1 MKTITASEA
10 RARLFRLIDEVTDE
24 HQPMLVTGKRN
35 NVVLISE
42 QDWREIEETLH
53 LLSVPGLKEDLR
65 EGARMPVGDCV
76 AEDELD
82 W

>member
-10 RARLFRLIDEVTDE
+10 RARLFRLIDEVSAE

-53 LLSVPGLKEDLR
+53 LLSIPGLKEDLL
-65 EGARMPVGDCV
+65 EGARMPVDDCV
-76 AEDELD
+76 AEDKLD

>member
-1 MKTITASEA
+1 MKTITATEA

-35 NVVLISE
+35 NAVLISE
-42 QDWREIEETLH
+42 QDWREIEETLY
-53 LLSVPGLKEDLR
+53 LLSVPGLKEDLL
-65 EGARMPVGDCV
+65 EGVRMPVADCV
-76 AEDELD
+76 AEDKLD

>member
-53 LLSVPGLKEDLR
+53 LLSVPGLKEDLL

-76 AEDELD
+76 AEDKLD

>member
-10 RARLFRLIDEVTDE
+10 RARLFRLIDEVSAE

-53 LLSVPGLKEDLR
+53 LLSIPGLKDDLL
-65 EGARMPVGDCV
+65 EGAGMPVGDCV
-76 AEDELD
+76 AEDKLD

>member
-1 MKTITASEA
+1 MKTITATEA

-42 QDWREIEETLH
+42 QDWREIEETLY
-53 LLSVPGLKEDLR
+53 LLSVPGLKEDLL
-65 EGARMPVGDCV
+65 EGARTPVADCV
-76 AEDELD
+76 AEDKLE